1 MSLYDLNKNI
11 ISQLPSLG
19 EEDIERIKNEINT
32 FDDDNKNLHY
42 MLLCNELHYY
52 TILIGVHIGAAE
64 FSSLGSAII
73 GFINTR
79 GSFSISCSTTP
90 TKPSCESMYVCTMSW
105 PPHSSTRWTHGLR
118 TCDTQHWHNTWSRPL
133 YWIPSVGR
141 RKPPSPWCGRR

>member
-1 MSLYDLNKNI
+1 MKNNKNLKKAKVNGGVTMSLYDLNKNI

-52 TILIGVHIGAAE
+52 TILTGVHIGAAE

-73 GFINTR
+73 GLINEMGNEIIAADAFEGR
-79 GSFSISCSTTP
+79 YEIWLRNKDNP
-90 TKPSCESMYVCTMSW
+90 EEE
-105 PPHSSTRWTHGLR
+105 PHVYLLFPYDLGVVT
-118 TCDTQHWHNTWSRPL
+118 
-133 YWIPSVGR
+133 YAA
-141 RKPPSPWCGRR
+141 

>member
-1 MSLYDLNKNI
+1 MKNNKNLKKAKVNGGVTMSLYDLNKNI

-52 TILIGVHIGAAE
+52 TILTGVHIGAAE

-73 GFINTR
+73 GLINEMGNEIIAADAFEGR
-79 GSFSISCSTTP
+79 YEIWLRNKDNS
-90 TKPSCESMYVCTMSW
+90 EEE
-105 PPHSSTRWTHGLR
+105 PHVYLLFPYDMGVVTYGA
-118 TCDTQHWHNTWSRPL
+118 
-133 YWIPSVGR
+133 
-141 RKPPSPWCGRR
+141 

>member
-1 MSLYDLNKNI
+1 MKNNKNLKKAKVNGGVTMSLYDLNKNI

-52 TILIGVHIGAAE
+52 TILTGVHIGAAE

-73 GFINTR
+73 GLINEMGNEIIAADAFEGR
-79 GSFSISCSTTP
+79 YEIWLRNKDNS
-90 TKPSCESMYVCTMSW
+90 EEE
-105 PPHSSTRWTHGLR
+105 PHVYLLFPYDLGVVT
-118 TCDTQHWHNTWSRPL
+118 
-133 YWIPSVGR
+133 YAA
-141 RKPPSPWCGRR
+141 